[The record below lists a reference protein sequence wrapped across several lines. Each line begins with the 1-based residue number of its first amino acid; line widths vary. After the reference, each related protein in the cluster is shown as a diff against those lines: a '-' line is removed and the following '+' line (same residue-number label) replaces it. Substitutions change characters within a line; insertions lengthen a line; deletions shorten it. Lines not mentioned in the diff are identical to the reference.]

1 MSKFFLRWIDSW
13 SDSENAQ
20 VGASSEYVIEKK
32 IQWLR
37 IIPFILLHIACLA
50 AFWVGVSWFAVIFML
65 GFYFLRMFA
74 ITAFFHRYLSHKTF
88 QTSRIVQFIFVL
100 IGTMS
105 AQRGPL
111 WWAAHHRYHH
121 HFTDT
126 DQDPHSAKAG
136 FWYSHVGWFLNEQN
150 FATRKKVIKDWLK
163 YPELIWLDRF
173 SLPIV
178 ILTALAIYG
187 LGSWLAQHFPELGT
201 NGLQLLVWGFVIS
214 TVLLT
219 HATLCINSLA
229 HRYGSREFNTPDDS
243 RNNFLLSLITL
254 GEGWHNNHHFYAGSV
269 RQGFYWWQ
277 IDITFYVL
285 KLMSLFGLV
294 WGLKPVPDKVYQ
306 YKKIKNLSVEKIE
319 NGEVL

>member
-20 VGASSEYVIEKK
+20 VGTSGEYVIEKK

-88 QTSRIVQFIFVL
+88 QTSRIVQFIFIL

-136 FWYSHVGWFLNEQN
+136 FLYSHIGWFLNEQN

-187 LGSWLAQHFPELGT
+187 FGSWLAQHFPELGT
-201 NGLQLLVWGFVIS
+201 NGLQLLVWGFVMS

-285 KLMSLFGLV
+285 KMMSLFGLV

-306 YKKIKNLSVEKIE
+306 YKKIKDLSIEKIE

>member
-13 SDSENAQ
+13 SDPENAQ
-20 VGASSEYVIEKK
+20 MDTSSEYVIEKK

-65 GFYFLRMFA
+65 GFYFIRMFA

-136 FWYSHVGWFLNEQN
+136 FLYSHVGWFLNEQN

-163 YPELIWLDRF
+163 YPELILLDRF
-173 SLPIV
+173 CLPIV

-187 LGSWLAQHFPELGT
+187 LGSWLAQHHPELGT

-214 TVLLT
+214 TVLLI

-269 RQGFYWWQ
+269 RQGFHWWQ
-277 IDITFYVL
+277 IDITFYIL
-285 KLMSLFGLV
+285 KVMSLFGLV
-294 WGLKPVPDKVYQ
+294 WGLKPVPNKVYQ
-306 YKKIKNLSVEKIE
+306 YKKIKDLPIEKIE

>member
-1 MSKFFLRWIDSW
+1 MSKILLL
-13 SDSENAQ
+13 
-20 VGASSEYVIEKK
+20 EKK
-32 IQWLR
+32 I
-37 IIPFILLHIACLA
+37 
-50 AFWVGVSWFAVIFML
+50 
-65 GFYFLRMFA
+65 
-74 ITAFFHRYLSHKTF
+74 
-88 QTSRIVQFIFVL
+88 
-100 IGTMS
+100 
-105 AQRGPL
+105 
-111 WWAAHHRYHH
+111 
-121 HFTDT
+121 
-126 DQDPHSAKAG
+126 
-136 FWYSHVGWFLNEQN
+136 
-150 FATRKKVIKDWLK
+150 IKDWLK

-187 LGSWLAQHFPELGT
+187 LGSWLAQHFPDLGT

-285 KLMSLFGLV
+285 KLMSIFGLV

-306 YKKIKNLSVEKIE
+306 YKKIKNLSIEKIE